1 MLEKG
6 NLTHIGRFGKTHG
19 VKGEITLVTD
29 FQLSENDAN
38 AYLVCKMDELLVPFF
53 IEDSRSR
60 SAHSILVKLERID
73 TTESIRPFINK
84 EVYYPSEKLTD
95 TPKEED
101 SSWQA
106 LKGFEVSA
114 RKLGKIGSLED
125 VDDSTLNVLMKVRYN
140 GKEILLPLAEDLIES
155 FDMEKRE
162 IHLNLP
168 TGMLDL

>member
-6 NLTHIGRFGKTHG
+6 KLTRIGRFGKTHG

-29 FQLSENDAN
+29 FQLSEMDAN
-38 AYLVCKMDELLVPFF
+38 TYIVCEIDGLLVPFF

-73 TTESIRPFINK
+73 TTESLRPFINK
-84 EVYYPSEKLTD
+84 EVYYPSEKLT
-95 TPKEED
+95 TPPQEED

-106 LKGFEVSA
+106 LKGFEVSD
-114 RKLGKIGSLED
+114 RQLGKIGTLED
-125 VDDSTLNVLMKVRYN
+125 VDDSTLNVLMKVRYK
-140 GKEILLPLAEDLIES
+140 GEELLLPLAEDLIER